1 MDTLIENDHD
11 HDHHAPRPARTRQR
25 SIRWIGMGSGVL
37 LGLSVPMGM
46 AGCNT
51 TAGVGEDI
59 EAAGDA
65 IEDTAED
72 AQD

>member
-1 MDTLIENDHD
+1 MDTLIANDHIED
-11 HDHHAPRPARTRQR
+11 RSGAGRTNPR
-25 SIRWIGMGSGVL
+25 SIRLLGIGTGVL
-37 LGLSVPMGM
+37 LGLAAPL
-46 AGCNT
+46 ALTGCNT

-59 EAAGDA
+59 EATGDA